1 MGTMVYRFAVRLQQ
15 QGGDHSPTVDA
26 IVNGG
31 AGESLVGMQASQA
44 AADPTGALYN
54 VMAVFQG
61 KYQVHVR
68 SVAFAGAKYFL
79 LDSITEM

>member
-1 MGTMVYRFAVRLQQ
+1 MGRMGERVAVRRQQ
-15 QGGDHSPTVDA
+15 QGGDRSPTGDA

-31 AGESLVGMQASQA
+31 AAESLVSMQASQA

-79 LDSITEM
+79 LDSITEV